1 MRKFLLIICLLASN
15 AVLATWSPC
24 GKDEQFSSAAAV
36 CQDLVKKQGDSYEY
50 SHMENQDELTTTCYA
65 KYKGGS
71 GSPDIVGSACK
82 IDDIEL
88 VDENAHMSDEAR
100 EYQDSAEGARSNAET
115 RKGQAPSLNRTLP
128 DGKKRPVRFDGVD
141 GKVMI
146 DRKISI
152 YTTKKAKNAA
162 KRQSQALAENNLKGR
177 WEVPNQ
183 AEANRAQKIFDELG
197 IKNISVKVVPK

>member
-1 MRKFLLIICLLASN
+1 MRKFLLMFCLLASN
-15 AVLATWSPC
+15 TVLATWSPC
-24 GKDEQFSSAAAV
+24 GKNEPFGSAAAV
-36 CQDLVKKQGDSYEY
+36 CQDLVRAAGENYEY
-50 SHMENQDELTTTCYA
+50 SHMEVQDELTTTCYG

-82 IDDIEL
+82 IDDIEV

-128 DGKKRPVRFDGVD
+128 DGKKRLVRFDGVD
-141 GKVMI
+141 DKVMI

-183 AEANRAQKIFDELG
+183 AEAKRAQKIFDELG
-197 IKNISVKVVPK
+197 ITNISVKVVPK